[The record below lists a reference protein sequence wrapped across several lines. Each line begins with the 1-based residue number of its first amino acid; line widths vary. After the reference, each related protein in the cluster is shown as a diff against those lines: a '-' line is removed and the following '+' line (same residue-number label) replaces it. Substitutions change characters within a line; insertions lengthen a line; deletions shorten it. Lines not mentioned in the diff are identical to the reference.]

1 MNTTFLAGLPEYQKA
16 LTGHDELSELR
27 AENARLE
34 LAWSAAVA
42 RIEQMAASDRELYD
56 YLEKVKRAT
65 LWQHVVLWWR
75 SP

>member
-1 MNTTFLAGLPEYQKA
+1 VTKPRTE
-16 LTGHDELSELR
+16 HDELSELV

-34 LAWSAAVA
+34 RAWKAAVA
-42 RIEQMAASDRELYD
+42 CVEQQTRLNQELWQD
-56 YLEKVKRAT
+56 LEKVRRAT